1 MESKGLSPRSLSN
14 SPASVRVFR
23 NTTCVHKCHFY
34 GIVRLHT
41 HTRTH
46 THARTH
52 THTVHVTAA
61 MYRTHMPACLPIYP
75 WIAVIAVKLRIFT
88 EFQSH
93 TLQIARLRQL
103 GLRITSPH

>member
-1 MESKGLSPRSLSN
+1 MSFLWNCEITHSH
-14 SPASVRVFR
+14 
-23 NTTCVHKCHFY
+23 T
-34 GIVRLHT
+34 HT

-46 THARTH
+46 TH

-75 WIAVIAVKLRIFT
+75 WIAVIAVKMPIFT

-93 TLQIARLRQL
+93 TLQIASYGFSDVDAVISCPAAVARHLIPSAFQ
-103 GLRITSPH
+103 PHEARGAHRPLW